1 MSASTRT
8 ALVAALGVA
17 LLALAWALHARGD
30 LLDHA
35 GDYVLLAAGM
45 LAVCAAGTS
54 LLWRRASQRD
64 VVIVLVVALAARAVL
79 AFDAPTLSNDV
90 YRFAW
95 DGRVQAAGTNPYRY
109 APADEALR
117 ALRDGE
123 VFPRLNRPRTR
134 TLYPPANEVF
144 YVAAH
149 EAGGYSVRS
158 VKLALLAIEAV
169 VVALLLVLLRR
180 ARLSPGRVVLYAWQ
194 PLAIVEIAASGHS
207 EPLLIALTLAAL
219 LAWDARAQLTAGLAL
234 GAAALTK
241 FAPALVAPFF
251 FRTLRWRFAAAFAG
265 IVALLYAPYLNAGTA
280 ALGSLSEYADE
291 GFGAGPFRWLTVGA
305 GLPEDPV
312 RVLLL
317 TALAGAALL
326 AAYRP
331 PRDLVEAC
339 RYTALLFAGAL
350 LAGHL
355 VLPWY
360 ALWLLPLLCVAP
372 VPALLWVTST
382 ISVYFLTKTEELIA
396 QDVASVVVRGPTIAL
411 LVYDAVRARRRPAQP
426 RAEIVGA
433 T

>member
-194 PLAIVEIAASGHS
+194 PLAIVEIAARGHS
-207 EPLLIALTLAAL
+207 EPLLIVLTLAAL
-219 LAWDARAQLTAGLAL
+219 LAWDARAQAGSGARADRRAGGVGRGGSAARGAPRRRLAK
-234 GAAALTK
+234 AATRICP
-241 FAPALVAPFF
+241 FRVARASSARRAGEPDE
-251 FRTLRWRFAAAFAG
+251 FRTGSRRF
-265 IVALLYAPYLNAGTA
+265 
-280 ALGSLSEYADE
+280 
-291 GFGAGPFRWLTVGA
+291 
-305 GLPEDPV
+305 
-312 RVLLL
+312 
-317 TALAGAALL
+317 
-326 AAYRP
+326 
-331 PRDLVEAC
+331 
-339 RYTALLFAGAL
+339 
-350 LAGHL
+350 
-355 VLPWY
+355 
-360 ALWLLPLLCVAP
+360 
-372 VPALLWVTST
+372 
-382 ISVYFLTKTEELIA
+382 
-396 QDVASVVVRGPTIAL
+396 Q
-411 LVYDAVRARRRPAQP
+411 
-426 RAEIVGA
+426 
-433 T
+433 